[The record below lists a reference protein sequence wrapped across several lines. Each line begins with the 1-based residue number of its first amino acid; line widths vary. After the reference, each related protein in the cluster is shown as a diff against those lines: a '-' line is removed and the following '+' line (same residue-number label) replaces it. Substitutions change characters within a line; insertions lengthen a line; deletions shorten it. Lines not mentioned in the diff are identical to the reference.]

1 MQVLSVCG
9 GVPLR
14 GTAVIHG
21 AKNSVLPVLAACVL
35 CRSPCVLH
43 NCPNIDDVESA
54 LQILRHLGCTAARSG
69 STVCV
74 DASGMDACQI
84 PPELAGK
91 MRSSIIFLGAIL
103 SRLGC
108 AELALPGGCP
118 LGERPI
124 DLHIAALRQMGA
136 ECVCSPD
143 CVCCRAARLH
153 GAVIALP
160 FPSVGATENALLAAL
175 GCGETIEIQN
185 AAREPEI
192 TDLVRFLQSAGA
204 EISGGGTSKLT
215 VCGGTP
221 LHGTT
226 YTILPDRVET
236 ASFLCAAA
244 GCGGD
249 VTLVRTDC
257 TALSAVCSVLEGC
270 GCEISSG
277 RDSLRIRAPR
287 RLRASRETIV
297 TAPYPGFPTDVQAPM
312 MAALLRAEGESRI
325 CETIFENRFHHVPQ
339 LRKLGADIALCGQ
352 TACIRGAERLRGAAL
367 HAEDL
372 RGAMALVIGALQS
385 EEESTITG
393 IKHLRRGYDNLEE
406 NLRALGADV
415 KCVEIC

>member
-9 GVPLR
+9 GRPLH

-35 CRSPCVLH
+35 CKSPCVLH
-43 NCPNIDDVESA
+43 NCPDIEDVENA
-54 LQILRHLGCTAARSG
+54 LIILQSLGCTAVRSG
-69 STVCV
+69 RTICV
-74 DASGMDACQI
+74 DASSVQRCCVS
-84 PPELAGK
+84 PELAGK

-124 DLHIAALRQMGA
+124 DLHLAALRQLGA
-136 ECVCSPD
+136 QCECTD
-143 CVCCRAARLH
+143 ACVRCHAGRLH

-160 FPSVGATENALLAAL
+160 FPSVGATENAILAAL
-175 GCGETIEIQN
+175 GCDGAVEIQN

-192 TDLVRFLQSAGA
+192 TDLIRFLQSAGA
-204 EISGGGTSKLT
+204 NISGAGTPRLSILGGK
-215 VCGGTP
+215 P
-221 LHGTT
+221 LHGAT
-226 YTILPDRVET
+226 YTIMPDRMET

-249 VTLVRTDC
+249 VTLLRTGR
-257 TALSAVCSVLEGC
+257 AELAAVCEVLERR
-270 GCEISSG
+270 GCELISG
-277 RDSLRIRAPR
+277 RDTLRIRASI
-287 RLRASRETIV
+287 RLHANAQTIV
-297 TAPYPGFPTDVQAPM
+297 TAPYPGFPTDAQAPM
-312 MAALLRAEGESRI
+312 MAALLRAEGESRL
-325 CETIFENRFHHVPQ
+325 CETIFENRFHHVAQ

-352 TACIRGAERLRGAAL
+352 TACVTGVRALRGASMQ
-367 HAEDL
+367 AEDL
-372 RGAMALVIGALQS
+372 RGAMALVIGALQA
-385 EEESTITG
+385 EGESTITG
-393 IKHLRRGYDNLEE
+393 LHHLRRGYDNLEQ

>member
-1 MQVLSVCG
+1 MEVLSVCG
-9 GVPLR
+9 GRPLG

-43 NCPNIDDVESA
+43 NCPNIDDVQSA
-54 LQILRHLGCTAARSG
+54 LQILRYLGCTAERSG

-74 DASGMDACQI
+74 DASHVDTCRI
-84 PPELAGK
+84 PQELAGK

-118 LGERPI
+118 LGARPI

-136 ECVCSPD
+136 VCDCSQK
-143 CVCCRAARLH
+143 CVCCSAGKLH
-153 GAVIALP
+153 EASIALP

-175 GCGETIEIQN
+175 GCEGTVRIQN
-185 AAREPEI
+185 AAREPEV
-192 TDLVRFLQSAGA
+192 TDLVRFLLSAGA
-204 EISGGGTSKLT
+204 KISGAGTAELT
-215 VCGGTP
+215 VCGGAP

-226 YTILPDRVET
+226 YTILPDRIET

-249 VTLVRTDC
+249 VTLLRTQR
-257 TALSAVCSVLEGC
+257 APSEAVCRLLERC
-270 GCEISSG
+270 GCEITEG
-277 RDSLRIRAPR
+277 RDTLRIRADR
-287 RLRASRETIV
+287 RLRASHDTIV
-297 TAPYPGFPTDVQAPM
+297 TAPYPGFPTDAQAPM

-352 TACIRGAERLRGAAL
+352 TACIRGTQRLHGAAM

-372 RGAMALVIGALQS
+372 RGAMALVVGALQA

-415 KCVEIC
+415 KCVEI

>member
-9 GVPLR
+9 GAPLR

-21 AKNSVLPVLAACVL
+21 AKNSVLPILAACVL

-43 NCPNIDDVESA
+43 NCPNIDDVQSA
-54 LQILRHLGCTAARSG
+54 LQILRHLGCKAERSG

-74 DASGMDACQI
+74 DAAHMDTHQI
-84 PPELAGK
+84 PPHLAGR

-103 SRLGC
+103 ARLGN

-136 ECVCSPD
+136 SCACAPG
-143 CVCCRAARLH
+143 CVCCCAQRLH
-153 GAVIALP
+153 AAKITLP
-160 FPSVGATENALLAAL
+160 FPSVGATENAILAAL
-175 GCGETIEIQN
+175 GCEGTVEIGN

-192 TDLVRFLQSAGA
+192 TDLVRFLLSAGA
-204 EISGGGTSKLT
+204 KIEGAGTANLC

-226 YTILPDRVET
+226 YTIMPDRVET

-249 VTLVRTDC
+249 VTLARASRTE
-257 TALSAVCSVLEGC
+257 LSAVCEVLQQC
-270 GCEISSG
+270 GCTITSG
-277 RDSLRIRAPR
+277 HDALRIRAPE
-287 RLRASRETIV
+287 RLLACKKTIV

-325 CETIFENRFHHVPQ
+325 CETIFESRFHHVPQ

-352 TACIRGAERLRGAAL
+352 TACVRGAAHLRGAQMQ
-367 HAEDL
+367 AEDL
-372 RGAMALVIGALQS
+372 RGAMALVIGALQA
-385 EEESTITG
+385 EAESTISG
-393 IKHLRRGYDNLEE
+393 IKHLRRGYDNMEE